1 MPRPDCDPSFSV
13 ILQGGAR
20 QCHGCGAKDGVSD
33 AATARRY
40 FDSAAVDLMVANGVA
55 EYRPHRRRQGRSR
68 PAARSSPPRTSRPP
82 SPWPPADDADVTRWQ
97 TALAADTGPHSQA
110 DAQSRMALR
119 HDART
124 RARSRLRPCHIPVRD
139 DIHRLVGL
147 RRYQPWPAP
156 GEPKMLAAPG
166 SHRALLPHPA
176 AEASEQV
183 PLVEGEPDM
192 IAARSRGLPA
202 VAVPGVDGWRT
213 AWASLF
219 AGWRVVEVM
228 HCDEDGRAAAA
239 ITNDIKR
246 VRPAGALDRAPQRL
260 DGHDLTDQLP
270 RGERL
275 EIHWP

>member
-1 MPRPDCDPSFSV
+1 MASPSTAHTGAGRDDHDQPRVAALRGRPDRRV
-13 ILQGGAR
+13 
-20 QCHGCGAKDGVSD
+20 HGHPRTTLTSLAG
-33 AATARRY
+33 RRH
-40 FDSAAVDLMVANGVA
+40 SRPTPDLI
-55 EYRPHRRRQGRSR
+55 RKLTRSR
-68 PAARSSPPRTSRPP
+68 GWLYDTMLELELGVDCGRVTSPSATTLTGWSDSVATSP
-82 SPWPPADDADVTRWQ
+82 
-97 TALAADTGPHSQA
+97 GH
-110 DAQSRMALR
+110 
-119 HDART
+119 
-124 RARSRLRPCHIPVRD
+124 
-139 DIHRLVGL
+139 
-147 RRYQPWPAP
+147 P

-166 SHRALLPHPA
+166 SQRALLPHPA

-183 PLVEGEPDM
+183 PLVEGEPDI

-219 AGWRVVEVM
+219 AGCRVVEVM
-228 HCDEDGRAAAA
+228 HCDEDGGAAAA

>member
-1 MPRPDCDPSFSV
+1 MASPSTAHTGAGRDDHDQPRVAALRGRPDRRV
-13 ILQGGAR
+13 
-20 QCHGCGAKDGVSD
+20 HGHPRTTLTSLAG
-33 AATARRY
+33 
-40 FDSAAVDLMVANGVA
+40 
-55 EYRPHRRRQGRSR
+55 RRQ
-68 PAARSSPPRTSRPP
+68 
-82 SPWPPADDADVTRWQ
+82 
-97 TALAADTGPHSQA
+97 LAADTGPHSQA

-139 DIHRLVGL
+139 DTHRLVGL
-147 RRYQPWPAP
+147 RRYQPWRAP

>member
-139 DIHRLVGL
+139 DTHRLVGL
-147 RRYQPWPAP
+147 RRYQPWPVPANP
-156 GEPKMLAAPG
+156 RCSPRQVRSGRCFLTPLPK
-166 SHRALLPHPA
+166 HPN
-176 AEASEQV
+176 
-183 PLVEGEPDM
+183 
-192 IAARSRGLPA
+192 RSRLSKGSQ
-202 VAVPGVDGWRT
+202 T
-213 AWASLF
+213 
-219 AGWRVVEVM
+219 
-228 HCDEDGRAAAA
+228 
-239 ITNDIKR
+239 
-246 VRPAGALDRAPQRL
+246 
-260 DGHDLTDQLP
+260 
-270 RGERL
+270 
-275 EIHWP
+275 

>member
-1 MPRPDCDPSFSV
+1 MPRPDCNPSFSV

-20 QCHGCGAKDGVSD
+20 QCHGCGAKDGVSN

-55 EYRPHRRRQGRSR
+55 EYRLHRRRQGRSR

-139 DIHRLVGL
+139 DLTGWSDSV
-147 RRYQPWPAP
+147 ATSP
-156 GEPKMLAAPG
+156 G
-166 SHRALLPHPA
+166 
-176 AEASEQV
+176 Q
-183 PLVEGEPDM
+183 
-192 IAARSRGLPA
+192 LPA
-202 VAVPGVDGWRT
+202 NPRCSPRQVRT
-213 AWASLF
+213 
-219 AGWRVVEVM
+219 
-228 HCDEDGRAAAA
+228 GRCF
-239 ITNDIKR
+239 
-246 VRPAGALDRAPQRL
+246 
-260 DGHDLTDQLP
+260 LTPLP
-270 RGERL
+270 KHPNRSPLSKGSQT
-275 EIHWP
+275 